1 MWAAATRT
9 EGMGGICSVRPDC
22 FGAAL
27 LRTERGGV
35 CSGKGLSAGTR
46 RGVVRHCAG
55 AWLGGG
61 VVWGGASEGR
71 GGEGL

>member
-1 MWAAATRT
+1 MWAAATRAK
-9 EGMGGICSVRPDC
+9 GVGGICSVRPDC
-22 FGAAL
+22 LGAAV
-27 LRTERGGV
+27 LRIERGGV
-35 CSGKGLSAGTR
+35 CIGKGRSAGTR

-61 VVWGGASEGR
+61 VVWGGPSEGP